1 MDTTVISFPGLGIEP
16 FEINRE
22 IFSIGNFAIYWYA
35 ILIVTGILLAV
46 LYTGYRAER
55 EGVSVDNLLDVALL
69 TVALGVLGARLYYVL
84 TTLDTGAY
92 QSFKD
97 IINIRNGGLG
107 IYGGIIGGVL
117 GIFIMCA
124 IRKVNVLSV
133 LDSAAPGVM
142 IAQAIGRW
150 GNFCNGEAYGSQI
163 VNGQITY
170 AFLGPEK
177 TFAVS
182 ENNILYKLRM
192 GLESSATH
200 SDSTLIGN
208 TGMVEVQPTFLYESL
223 WNLLGFVL
231 INLIFKKKKFNGQI
245 ALMYFAWYG
254 FGRMFIEGLRTDS
267 LFVPGTGIRISQ
279 MLGLVLC
286 IASVITIAVGLVF
299 AYKKKLAKAFV
310 PAFIPDVKAFREE
323 QKRIEAER
331 VEAKRAARFGKTEPK
346 AEDRQESEP
355 QQEAE
360 QENQEEQD
368 GDNH

>member
-1 MDTTVISFPGLGIEP
+1 M
-16 FEINRE
+16 
-22 IFSIGNFAIYWYA
+22 
-35 ILIVTGILLAV
+35 
-46 LYTGYRAER
+46 
-55 EGVSVDNLLDVALL
+55 
-69 TVALGVLGARLYYVL
+69 
-84 TTLDTGAY
+84 
-92 QSFKD
+92 
-97 IINIRNGGLG
+97 
-107 IYGGIIGGVL
+107 
-117 GIFIMCA
+117 
-124 IRKVNVLSV
+124 
-133 LDSAAPGVM
+133 
-142 IAQAIGRW
+142 
-150 GNFCNGEAYGSQI
+150 
-163 VNGQITY
+163 
-170 AFLGPEK
+170 
-177 TFAVS
+177 
-182 ENNILYKLRM
+182 
-192 GLESSATH
+192 
-200 SDSTLIGN
+200 
-208 TGMVEVQPTFLYESL
+208 
-223 WNLLGFVL
+223 L

-355 QQEAE
+355 KQEAE